1 MLLQEVHMNRH
12 RWMRYVV
19 CTVLVAALAFV
30 GTAPA
35 RAVQILCSVTPV
47 PATASTPAA
56 YTVRISTNPYDRIDQ
71 LVIKFPFDTGFT
83 TGSFAPSM
91 VVVNGIQS
99 RGGQIQKLAATNQI
113 QMDILLSERLIAG
126 IPLTIVI
133 AREAGILNPLSPR
146 SCYRLMVSF
155 FRDGREIN
163 WAESD
168 LYAITPSA
176 IGSVNATIEP
186 AIAGAAADVVV
197 SLLTGSNGR
206 LKAGQDSVDISFPS
220 GFGFPQ
226 SFGLAD
232 VMLNGVSCAGRVF
245 RDNASPNTV
254 LVYVP
259 VDIPASSLVVVR
271 IPAKAG
277 IKNPAVAGPVILS
290 VCTTAETTLIETPTI
305 QIRGREVS
313 GLTVQLTTVV
323 AGSPTGLQL
332 HFGLSAVGRLV
343 QGQLIHVRLPIGY
356 AAPVPSTTV
365 SAAVNGTAAT
375 AAIAAG
381 VMDIA
386 VPAYLPDG
394 ASVDLDF
401 PADFGIVNPTAPGGY
416 GWTVWTDSDTAPM
429 VAMALVQAPSASEA
443 TLASSTRAIGRDA
456 SWTVTFTPSSPST
469 FPMAGE
475 SITITFD
482 EAILVRAQLEAG
494 SVTVNDVPADAAAQG
509 TAVVVTVPSGV
520 TSTGIVTVKMSEQAG
535 IRTPAVP
542 ASAAAHV
549 ATTRDSTPAT
559 TNELAF
565 KAMPVVTMIVT
576 PDVPNGLSG
585 RYIVNKP
592 VVQLVS
598 DNASISYRIDDASY
612 LRYEPGMQVTIPEGS
627 HTLAAYAVA
636 SDGTE
641 GEPVTRSF
649 AVDLTRPTMSLDD
662 YTGDILVRSP
672 QVTLTGTVSEAVEL
686 VQVNGVP
693 AAVTPDNRFNVTL
706 SVGDGQALVCYTR
719 DIAGNVTN
727 FVRTVHLDSVPP
739 VITKAGPS
747 MTLSTVHAE
756 QYEVRVTVNEA
767 SAVTVNGQ
775 PMIQASPEYVATI
788 PLQKGVNEVTVRA
801 VDAAGNEGVLSWSVI
816 RADTLTIRLTADTA
830 TAMVGDEER
839 SLDAPPIIVN
849 GVTFVPLRFIGEAL
863 GAEVTWSPA
872 LQVVFL
878 VKGSSQ
884 VQLTVGSKL
893 AIIDGRITQ
902 LLEAPRIQNGRT
914 MVPLRFI
921 SEAFGAD
928 VTWDQVTKAVTVSLA
943 DAA

>member
-1 MLLQEVHMNRH
+1 MNRH
-12 RWMRYVV
+12 HWLRHVA
-19 CTVLVAALAFV
+19 CAVLVAVLASA
-30 GTAPA
+30 GAAPA
-35 RAVQILCSVTPV
+35 RAVQVLCSVTPA

-56 YTVRISTNPYDRIDQ
+56 YTIRISTNPYDRVDQ
-71 LVIKFPFDTGFT
+71 LRIKFPFDTGFT
-83 TGSFAPSM
+83 MGSFAPSM
-91 VVVNGIQS
+91 VIVNGIQS
-99 RGGQIQKLAATNQI
+99 RGGMAQKLATTNQI
-113 QMDILLSERLIAG
+113 QMDIMLSDRLMAG
-126 IPLTIVI
+126 MPVSVVI
-133 AREAGILNPLSPR
+133 ARDAGIVNPLSPR
-146 SCYRLMVSF
+146 SCYRLMLSF
-155 FRDGREIN
+155 FRDGSEIT
-163 WAESD
+163 WIESD

-176 IGSVNATIEP
+176 IGSVNASIEP
-186 AIAGAAADVVV
+186 AVASAAADVNV
-197 SLLTGSNGR
+197 SFITGSNGR
-206 LKAGQDSVDISFPS
+206 LKAGQDSVDIAFPS
-220 GFGFPQ
+220 GFSLPQ

-232 VMLNGVSCAGRVF
+232 VTLNGVSCEGRVF
-245 RDNASPNTV
+245 RDNSSPNTV

-259 VDIPASSLVVVR
+259 VDVPAISLVIVR

-277 IKNPAVAGPVILS
+277 IKNPAVGGPVILT
-290 VCTTAETTLIETPTI
+290 VHTTAEVTSVDAPAV
-305 QIRGREVS
+305 QIRGREVT
-313 GLTVQLTTVV
+313 GLTVQPTTAV
-323 AGSPTGLQL
+323 AGSSTGLQL
-332 HFGLSAVGRLV
+332 HFGLSAVGRLT
-343 QGQLIHVRLPIGY
+343 QGQLIHVRLPVGY
-356 AAPVPSTTV
+356 AAPVP
-365 SAAVNGTAAT
+365 AATAQVTLNGTAA
-375 AAIAAG
+375 AAMVAAG
-381 VMDIA
+381 GIDVA

-394 ASVDLDF
+394 SSIDLLF
-401 PADFGIVNPTAPGGY
+401 PVEFGVVNPAAPGGY
-416 GWTVWTDSDTAPM
+416 AWTVWTDSDTVPV
-429 VAMALVQAPSASEA
+429 VAIAVLQAPSASGA
-443 TLASSTRAIGRDA
+443 TLASSTRSIGRDA
-456 SWTVTFTPSSPST
+456 SWTVSFTPSSPST
-469 FPMAGE
+469 FPIAGE
-475 SITITFD
+475 AITITFD
-482 EAILVRAQLEAG
+482 EAILVRAQLGAG
-494 SVTVNDVPADAAAQG
+494 SVTINDVPAAAAAQG
-509 TAVVVTVPSGV
+509 TAVVVTVPAGV
-520 TSTGIVTVKMSEQAG
+520 ASTGLVTVTLSEQAG

-542 ASAAAHV
+542 ASAGARV
-549 ATTRDSTPAT
+549 ATTRDSTPAA

-592 VVQLVS
+592 AVQLVS
-598 DNASISYRIDDASY
+598 DNASIFYRIDDASY

-649 AVDLTRPTMSLDD
+649 VVDLTRPTMILDG

-672 QVTLTGTVSEAVEL
+672 QLTLTGTVSEPVEV

-693 AAVTPDNRFNVTL
+693 ASVTPDNRFSVTV

-747 MTLSTVHAE
+747 MTSSTVHAE

-767 SAVTVNGQ
+767 STVTVNGQ
-775 PMIQASPEYVATI
+775 PMTQVSPEYVATI

-801 VDAAGNEGVLSWSVI
+801 VDTAGNEGILSWSVT

-830 TAMVGDEER
+830 TAMVGDEQR

-863 GAEVTWSPA
+863 GAQVTWSPA

-878 VKGSSQ
+878 VRGSSQ

-928 VTWDQVTKAVTVSLA
+928 VTWDQATKAVTVSLA
-943 DAA
+943 DAT